1 MSSISNIQ
9 NLFPDFQPLSSN
21 TPVGFKSQ
29 QFQAR
34 AETSTTSQLSFLTTE
49 GDRVSISAGS
59 ESRFSFDSY
68 TAQGLTEG
76 QAVDIRNQQSNT
88 SLRSDFS
95 LLVEGDLNEQ
105 ELADIEAFIQTA
117 ENLFNNLRSG
127 NVDEAAETALSLGD
141 LESLSTA
148 ALFFRQETT
157 VSLQARSTE
166 LIAQGNETSQ
176 PSQGR
181 GFAAGQGG
189 PPIEN
194 FLERIRKAQEQFQ
207 INPDTLATRLP
218 TLLSTLIDSLDQPN
232 SQEETPESLF
242 DQIRNEFLKSLL
254 QATRE
259 LATEAETT
267 DERQEEDNNAE
278 ADDSAP
284 ALTEANDGILDNLSK
299 DSAVS

>member
-1 MSSISNIQ
+1 MSSISNILNQ
-9 NLFPDFQPLSSN
+9 FPDFQPLSSN
-21 TPVGFKSQ
+21 TPVGFKTQ

-34 AETSTTSQLSFLTTE
+34 AETSTSSQLSFLTAE

-95 LLVEGDLNEQ
+95 LLVEGDLNKQ

-117 ENLFNNLRSG
+117 QNLFNNLSSG

-157 VSLQARSTE
+157 VSFQARSTE
-166 LIAQGNETSQ
+166 LVAQGNETSQ
-176 PSQGR
+176 PSQRR
-181 GFAAGQGG
+181 GIAAGQG
-189 PPIEN
+189 PSIEN

-207 INPDTLATRLP
+207 INPDSLATRLP
-218 TLLSTLIDSLDQPN
+218 TLLSTLVDSLDKPN
-232 SQEETPESLF
+232 SQEETPQSLF
-242 DQIRNEFLKSLL
+242 DQIRDEFLQSLL

-259 LATEAETT
+259 LATEEETT
-267 DERQEEDNNAE
+267 DERREEDNNSE

-284 ALTEANDGILDNLSK
+284 VPTAANNGILASLSK
-299 DSAVS
+299 DSELS

>member
-1 MSSISNIQ
+1 MSTISNILSQ
-9 NLFPDFQPLSSN
+9 FPDFQPLLSN
-21 TPVGFKSQ
+21 TPVGFKTQ

-34 AETSTTSQLSFLTTE
+34 AETSTSSQLSFLTTE

-59 ESRFSFDSY
+59 KSRFSFDSY
-68 TAQGLTEG
+68 TAQGFTEG
-76 QAVDIRNQQSNT
+76 QAVDIRNQQSSS

-95 LLVEGDLNEQ
+95 VLVEGDLNEQ

-117 ENLFNNLRSG
+117 DNLFNNLRSG

-157 VSLQARSTE
+157 VTVAARSTV
-166 LIAQGNETSQ
+166 LAAQGNGTSQ

-181 GFAAGQGG
+181 GFAAGQG
-189 PPIEN
+189 PSIEN
-194 FLERIRKAQEQFQ
+194 FLERIRKTQEQFQ
-207 INPDTLATRLP
+207 IDPNSLATRLP
-218 TLLSTLIDSLDQPN
+218 TLLSTLVDSLDTPN

-242 DQIRNEFLKSLL
+242 DQIRNEFLQSLL
-254 QATRE
+254 QATRK
-259 LATEAETT
+259 LATEEETT
-267 DERQEEDNNAE
+267 DEPREEENNAE

-284 ALTEANDGILDNLSK
+284 VPSEANDEILDNLSK
-299 DSAVS
+299 NLAVS

>member
-1 MSSISNIQ
+1 MSSISNIL
-9 NLFPDFQPLSSN
+9 NHFPDFQPLSSN
-21 TPVGFKSQ
+21 SALSVRTQ

-34 AETSTTSQLSFLTTE
+34 AETSTSSHLNFLTAE

-68 TAQGLTEG
+68 TAQGLAEG
-76 QAVDIRNQQSNT
+76 QAVDIRNQQSST

-105 ELADIEAFIQTA
+105 ELADIVAFVQTA
-117 ENLFNNLRSG
+117 QNLFNNLRSG
-127 NVDEAAETALSLGD
+127 NVDEDAETALSLGD

-157 VSLQARSTE
+157 VSVATRSTV
-166 LIAQGNETSQ
+166 LAAQGNGTSQ

-181 GFAAGQGG
+181 GFAVGQN
-189 PPIEN
+189 PSIAN

-207 INPDTLATRLP
+207 INPDSLATRLP
-218 TLLSTLIDSLDQPN
+218 TLLSTLIDSLDQLN
-232 SQEETPESLF
+232 SQEETPESLL

-254 QATRE
+254 QATKNRR
-259 LATEAETT
+259 TEEEKPERVSET
-267 DERQEEDNNAE
+267 DNNAE

-284 ALTEANDGILDNLSK
+284 GPAEANNEILEKPLK
-299 DSAVS
+299 DSALS